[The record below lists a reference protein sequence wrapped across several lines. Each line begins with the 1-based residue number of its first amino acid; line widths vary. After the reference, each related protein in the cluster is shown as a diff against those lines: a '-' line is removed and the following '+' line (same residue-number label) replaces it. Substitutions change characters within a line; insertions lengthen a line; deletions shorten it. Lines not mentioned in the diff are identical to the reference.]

1 MTKNRSLLTLSVFAL
16 LVASSPVLA
25 AAARTFVSGIGDDVG
40 SCPVTAPC
48 RTFAFAL
55 TQTAPSGEIIVLG
68 SAGYG
73 TLTINQAVSIIN
85 VGFVAGVTV
94 ANGAD
99 GITINAGINDAVV
112 LRGLTVDGGG
122 TGANGIVFN
131 SGSAL
136 TIDQC
141 NVMNFAGGSTIGVGI
156 AIQPAAGNHT
166 VAITNTT
173 ADHNQFIGV
182 LYGAIGSTAT
192 TTLVLDHVSA
202 KNNGIGVD
210 INNAVSAAG
219 GAVTASISNTI
230 ASGNGTGFLFKN
242 ATVSLDSS
250 YATNNGMEGVDL
262 SGGTLTVGRSVIAY
276 NLSTGLHNNGAT
288 VNSYGDNRI
297 IGNNNPQ
304 TVGTITPVSPQ

>member
-1 MTKNRSLLTLSVFAL
+1 MTKNRFLLAPIMFAL

-25 AAARTFVSGIGDDVG
+25 ASARTFVSGIGDDVG

-99 GITINAGINDAVV
+99 GITINAGTNDAVV

-136 TIDQC
+136 TVDQC
-141 NVMNFAGGSTIGVGI
+141 NVMNFAGGSMIGIGI
-156 AIQPAAGNHT
+156 VIQPTAGNHT

-182 LYGAIGSTAT
+182 LYGATGSTAT
-192 TTLVLDHVSA
+192 TALVLDHVSA

-219 GAVTASISNTI
+219 GVVTASISNTV
-230 ASGNGTGFLFKN
+230 ASGNGTGFVFKN
-242 ATVSLDSS
+242 ANVSLDLS
-250 YATNNGMEGVDL
+250 YATSNSMTGVDL
-262 SGGTLTVGRSVIAY
+262 AGGTLAVGRSVIAY
-276 NLSTGLHNNGAT
+276 NVTGLLNNGAT

-297 IGNNNPQ
+297 TGNNLQ
-304 TVGTITPVSPQ
+304 TSGPITPVSPQ